1 MVKRFLYRFKSKMNK
16 IKIMFYSNVER
27 GDNMQILEKTEYQDV
42 YRVKDGVLLVINKF
56 KPICYDR
63 TVVLFRPKV
72 KLYNKWCQKELKV
85 LKEDYCDDYDSFSVI
100 TISKG
105 TVVYRDRPV
114 EIVDKS
120 EWNYQIKTTGEAF
133 SGNLNNILKLI
144 NDISEIIKTDN

>member
-1 MVKRFLYRFKSKMNK
+1 MNK